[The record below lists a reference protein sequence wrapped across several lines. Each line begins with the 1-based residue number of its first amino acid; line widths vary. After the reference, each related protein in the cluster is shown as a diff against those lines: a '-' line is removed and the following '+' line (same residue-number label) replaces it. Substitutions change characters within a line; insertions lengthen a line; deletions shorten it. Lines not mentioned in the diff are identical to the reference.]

1 MAQLRVSHIAQ
12 ADLASILM
20 TSLER
25 WGESGRAR
33 YAALLA
39 TAMQKI
45 AADPMGPLTRAHPN
59 LRPGMRSFHIR
70 HVRREHGVGAPVH
83 VLYYRATDEGS
94 IEIIRVLHERMEP
107 QRHLGPPMRTLR
119 ARRARRR

>member
-1 MAQLRVSHIAQ
+1 MAQLRISRAAQ
-12 ADLASILM
+12 ADLVSILT

-25 WGESGRAR
+25 WGERGRAR

-39 TAMQKI
+39 AAMRKA
-45 AADPMGPLTRAHPN
+45 AADPQGPTTRERTD
-59 LRPGMRSFHIR
+59 LGTSIRSFHIR
-70 HVRREHGVGAPVH
+70 HARREHGVGAPVH
-83 VLYYRATDEGS
+83 VLYYRVTDESS

-107 QRHLGPPMRTLR
+107 QRHVGTPMRAIR